1 MSGRKFLTYAEY
13 DDLVL
18 DGIPPSADFDQNKR
32 FETTMKGMVHIKLIG
47 NLLSSNILTGCDVAT
62 AAETLWTRSQSHGYM
77 RALYLLIRSA
87 GDKICRKDSR
97 DRFMTI
103 KFKIRT
109 VLETSDTY
117 SYEFKSFCHVSSFNT
132 CYETNI

>member
-1 MSGRKFLTYAEY
+1 MRGRVANICLYRCEM
-13 DDLVL
+13 DLGVQKRP
-18 DGIPPSADFDQNKR
+18 DERQGSAR
-32 FETTMKGMVHIKLIG
+32 
-47 NLLSSNILTGCDVAT
+47 
-62 AAETLWTRSQSHGYM
+62 
-77 RALYLLIRSA
+77 
-87 GDKICRKDSR
+87 DKICRKDSR

-132 CYETNI
+132 CYKTQI